1 MFEPLMQAL
10 DTTMTNGRTRKRYV
24 NATWTQHGQWLQT
37 RASPSFITFATP
49 FSLSPSLPLL
59 SPLPSLCLL
68 LPPFFFFFSLLD
80 VENTPAQLTA
90 QSGQSERNPE
100 KLTCVKTAHHECY
113 THRNKVAIRSREKF
127 SSSGTADRK
136 TALALFKGEVVTGA
150 DRDAAPGWLSRFRD
164 KFDTAVSQN
173 NR

>member
-1 MFEPLMQAL
+1 MDA
-10 DTTMTNGRTRKRYV
+10 
-24 NATWTQHGQWLQT
+24 T
-37 RASPSFITFATP
+37 RAVASNQGQPFFHHLRYTFLRFPLTPSPFAS
-49 FSLSPSLPLL
+49 SLSLLAPS
-59 SPLPSLCLL
+59 SF
-68 LPPFFFFFSLLD
+68 FFFFFSLLD

-113 THRNKVAIRSREKF
+113 THRNKVAIRSKEKF

>member
-1 MFEPLMQAL
+1 MKGTGCPNSVPWTFATSFLTKRPRCPRAPRALLSYLATCTPSPQTPHTHREHTIQAPMFEPLMQAL

-68 LPPFFFFFSLLD
+68 LPPFFFFSPFW
-80 VENTPAQLTA
+80 T
-90 QSGQSERNPE
+90 
-100 KLTCVKTAHHECY
+100 
-113 THRNKVAIRSREKF
+113 
-127 SSSGTADRK
+127 
-136 TALALFKGEVVTGA
+136 
-150 DRDAAPGWLSRFRD
+150 
-164 KFDTAVSQN
+164 
-173 NR
+173 